1 MNRIIR
7 WYNQNREMFF
17 AIIAVISFAIII
29 IHTLNSLAL
38 KKQEEKRNNV
48 SEGNSGTNST
58 TISRTDESVITG
70 KQISQSDDED
80 NTKVIR
86 QFIEYCNDGEI
97 QKAYSML
104 SNECK
109 EKIYPSLE
117 YFTNN
122 YYKKIFYMNRMYD
135 LENWYTSRNRYTY
148 YIKYTEDAL
157 ATGKVN
163 SENNRS
169 DYITVEKDNNQYY
182 LNISNYIGREKR
194 NKINNIQNIKT
205 TINYID
211 MYMDY
216 TILNIT
222 IKNNTDKTICIDTKE
237 STDTAYLYD
246 DRSVKYTAFL
256 NEIAKEQLVIRK
268 GEEINI
274 SIKYNKIYKPERENK
289 GLIFSD
295 VVLNYDEYTNGKSKK
310 EKIKLD
316 LSI

>member
-1 MNRIIR
+1 
-7 WYNQNREMFF
+7 
-17 AIIAVISFAIII
+17 
-29 IHTLNSLAL
+29 
-38 KKQEEKRNNV
+38 
-48 SEGNSGTNST
+48 
-58 TISRTDESVITG
+58 
-70 KQISQSDDED
+70 
-80 NTKVIR
+80 
-86 QFIEYCNDGEI
+86 
-97 QKAYSML
+97 ML